1 MWYLHAFACV
11 AVCRLASVLE
21 KSSGTQYSN
30 PLLGDALVVIAQV
43 HQGLLPLPPV
53 LVLFGAGHIKLPC
66 ILHALH

>member
-1 MWYLHAFACV
+1 
-11 AVCRLASVLE
+11 VLE